1 MEALWD
7 SLMNTNLCMPSI
19 KKKRKRG
26 DDKKKKVEGQIT
38 PDFIKGWP
46 MFAYS
51 IQDSKTLLISMNKNC
66 LIFSIAN
73 KPHLPTLNPCPPPQM
88 HEQKEQSQ
96 QAQQLIFFLN

>member
-1 MEALWD
+1 MYA
-7 SLMNTNLCMPSI
+7 I
-19 KKKRKRG
+19 HQKKRKRG

-96 QAQQLIFFLN
+96 QAQQLIFFKNLIFKI